1 MTEGLAHS
9 GVAIPQRRLGRVL
22 VTGAR
27 GFIGR
32 ALVDKLR
39 QAGEEVTA
47 SDLGRGGAAA
57 PEIHACDLTDPRQVE
72 ALIDKGPFDT
82 IFHGGAVSGPMVMA
96 DRPLEIWRINAL
108 GTAHLLE
115 AVRRSG
121 AGRFV
126 LCSSCA
132 VYGPMHGALID
143 EATPP
148 DPGTV
153 YGASKVGAEQAM
165 IGYVR
170 EHGLDAVALRLTWVY
185 GPGRRTP
192 TTLEAMLRAAID
204 GESIAI
210 DGSPSEMTHYVFI
223 DDIVE
228 GLLAA
233 GSAAKT
239 PRLVYNLS
247 AGPGVTFAQVVDHV
261 CALEPQARIAFAQD
275 NLKEIGPIGFDL
287 TNAARELGYR
297 PRVPLKDGLR
307 RYMEALRAAAD

>member
-1 MTEGLAHS
+1 MTAGLAQNETA
-9 GVAIPQRRLGRVL
+9 VPQRRLGRVL

-27 GFIGR
+27 GFIGA
-32 ALVDKLR
+32 ALVERLR
-39 QAGEEVTA
+39 QGGEEVTA
-47 SDLGRGGAAA
+47 SDLGRGEMAS
-57 PEIHACDLTDPRQVE
+57 PNFQACDITEPRQVE

-82 IFHGGAVSGPMVMA
+82 IFHGGAVSGPMVMV
-96 DRPLEIWRINAL
+96 DQPLEIWRINVM

-115 AVRRSG
+115 AARRSG
-121 AGRFV
+121 TGRFV

-132 VYGPMHGALID
+132 VYGPMHGAPID

-153 YGASKVGAEQAM
+153 YGASKVAAEQAM
-165 IGYVR
+165 TGYVR

-185 GPGRRTP
+185 GPGRQTS
-192 TTLEAMLRAAID
+192 TTLESLLRAAID

-210 DGSPSEMTHYVFI
+210 DGSPAEMTHYVFI

-233 GSAAKT
+233 GSVAKT

-247 AGPGVTFAQVVDHV
+247 AGPGVPFSQVVDHV
-261 CALEPQARIAFAQD
+261 RALEPEARIAFAQD

-287 TNAARELGYR
+287 TNAARDLGYR
-297 PRVPLKDGLR
+297 PRVPLAEGLR
-307 RYMEALRAAAD
+307 RYLKALRANGS